1 MLPEGVPISG
11 IPSLPSVGLGRTVV
25 DDVELFHERSAGIV
39 HGGVVGFSLVT
50 VDDAVVGGTVEDVV
64 TVLVSNLVFNV
75 EIISGEIFS
84 SFFRDFTISLP
95 AGAIGA
101 VVTSS

>member
-50 VDDAVVGGTVEDVV
+50 VDDAVVGGTVEVV